1 MLNIIIHNVE
11 DFGLLFDQV
20 QDSTYSTHQSGS
32 GSKIIKMS
40 KISGHFKVKVY
51 MHLVATINFKM
62 F

>member
-32 GSKIIKMS
+32 GSKIK
-40 KISGHFKVKVY
+40 KNVKDV
-51 MHLVATINFKM
+51 
-62 F
+62 